1 MRSHAQIL
9 IVEDEQIVAL
19 DLQQRLRR
27 MGHMVVGLA
36 GTGVDAIARALVLRP
51 DLALMDI
58 HLPGTLD
65 GLETAAFLRTH
76 LNLPIIYVT
85 GTTDAQTLTRM
96 RQMAPALL
104 LDKPITDERLHAA
117 MDQIM
122 QAPPRG
128 VPEAE
133 SHPLCRLLRGQ
144 LS

>member
-19 DLQQRLRR
+19 DLQQRLIR

-36 GTGVDAIARALVLRP
+36 GTGAEAIARALVLRP
-51 DLALMDI
+51 DLTLMDI

-85 GTTDAQTLTRM
+85 GATDAQTLTRM

-104 LDKPITDERLHAA
+104 LDKPIMDERLLAA
-117 MDQIM
+117 LDQIM
-122 QAPPRG
+122 QAPPRR
-128 VPEAE
+128 VREAE
-133 SHPLCRLLRGQ
+133 GHPLSRVLRGQ